1 MKNSKPLYYHLLP
14 FILVLFVLSLDQYLK
29 FWVKMNMF
37 IGSSSEIVVFKNWFI
52 LHFTEN
58 NGMAFGIGL
67 GGELGKYLLTL
78 FRILAVGA
86 ITWYIISLKRKN
98 ASFGFI
104 MVLSLILA
112 GAIGNILDSTFYGV
126 IFSQSTPFSKALLM
140 PETGGYSAW
149 FQGKVVDMLYFPLI
163 ETYWPHWVPVIGGN
177 SFVFFRPVFN
187 LADSAISIGV
197 FSILLFY
204 RKHF

>member
-14 FILVLFVLSLDQYLK
+14 SILVLFVLSLDQYLK

-126 IFSQSTPFSKALLM
+126 IFSQSTPFNKSLLM

>member
-29 FWVKMNMF
+29 FWVKMHMF
-37 IGSSSEIVVFKNWFI
+37 IGSSSEIIVFKNWFI

>member
-1 MKNSKPLYYHLLP
+1 
-14 FILVLFVLSLDQYLK
+14 
-29 FWVKMNMF
+29 MF

>member
-1 MKNSKPLYYHLLP
+1 
-14 FILVLFVLSLDQYLK
+14 
-29 FWVKMNMF
+29 MNMF

-112 GAIGNILDSTFYGV
+112 GAIGNV
-126 IFSQSTPFSKALLM
+126 PPFRLL
-140 PETGGYSAW
+140 
-149 FQGKVVDMLYFPLI
+149 
-163 ETYWPHWVPVIGGN
+163 GN
-177 SFVFFRPVFN
+177 VHSR
-187 LADSAISIGV
+187 
-197 FSILLFY
+197 
-204 RKHF
+204 R

>member
-29 FWVKMNMF
+29 FWVKMHMF